1 MWRWLLA
8 VFILVMAVN
17 VLSDKALPWLNCI
30 GFGRLPGD
38 LNFTLFGRRFQL
50 PLMSTIILC
59 LVALLLA
66 RVFK

>member
-8 VFILVMAVN
+8 VFIVLMFVN
-17 VLSDKALPWLNCI
+17 ASKALTDWLHGI
-30 GFGRLPGD
+30 GIGRLPGD

-59 LVALLLA
+59 LLALLLA